1 MDSSGGRS
9 PASAVPKLRD
19 PLCTI
24 VALHDVFDAL
34 GFRDFL
40 KSHHRGGEH
49 GNALRLRLKLFL
61 GHFGMAVL
69 AGGES
74 NGPRDG
80 RSKNAE
86 NDDGGRFDPS
96 SFQDSAGQE
105 TSLMLRDWQM
115 RR

>member
-1 MDSSGGRS
+1 
-9 PASAVPKLRD
+9 
-19 PLCTI
+19 
-24 VALHDVFDAL
+24 
-34 GFRDFL
+34 
-40 KSHHRGGEH
+40 
-49 GNALRLRLKLFL
+49 
-61 GHFGMAVL
+61 MAVL